1 MSKAIIKTIKDNN
14 YNIVAMRLW
23 VFGYPEALETL
34 FTLPGWPDA
43 MRSDSLNTKDGRW
56 NKMPIEAFWS
66 RDVASELT
74 VTDVCEA
81 LNILRQHNC
90 GYFALFNQEAARAGD
105 TSCTVMAW
113 LASPGAPPMVAG
125 PYHEKWPQLVKQLI
139 QTQTHVSCVV
149 SFSLYPPLH
158 RLLHLNSASLTPQ
171 SIVKPYELLTHP
183 FVVFDEDLLDLH

>member
-56 NKMPIEAFWS
+56 NKMPIEALWS

-139 QTQTHVSCVV
+139 QAQWSSLLQTPDE
-149 SFSLYPPLH
+149 F
-158 RLLHLNSASLTPQ
+158 LTPTD
-171 SIVKPYELLTHP
+171 LTKVERA
-183 FVVFDEDLLDLH
+183 FVEHRAYGESLKKFDNILGG